1 MGTTAMRSGFLLALL
16 LAAAPLP
23 ARAGDAPTAKELKAK
38 AAAAEKAFQDAY
50 AAAPDEKGR
59 GKAVYSLRDAPDEV
73 KVRLVLDVV
82 LPKDDAPAVQK
93 EAVLVLRTVK
103 DPAAVKEVFEAAQGK
118 GSWALRTV
126 AIEALGGIEE
136 PSALEGL
143 RKLLKKSDLRTVASA
158 LFALA
163 QRHPAAAL
171 EDVKKVVDHSQWQ
184 VRLGALDYL
193 GRLRD
198 PATLPLLCDRLEE
211 EDGRLRQEVIEALK
225 AVTGKDYKDDTV
237 KWRAFA
243 AGGAEAAEKAGAV
256 PAGGAEAS
264 GGRAVATGDPPV
276 EPTYYGEKVYS
287 DKIVFII
294 DFSLSMNEEMIID
307 RETIVRETGAVV
319 SGSDAETKEEKRKNG
334 EIIPIEWWKI
344 RTRMDFARSQLK
356 YVIST
361 LKRDQYF
368 DIVWFSDTI
377 KTWKGGLFPAR
388 PQAKVEA
395 ANWLDESECEG
406 GTNTWGGL
414 TKALNLVGKGTEDEN
429 YSRGA
434 DTIYFLTDGEP
445 SKGDIIDKDA
455 IVDAIERIHAVRRV
469 KIHVAQIGTSK
480 MPFLQKL
487 AAVTGGN
494 YRFFK
499 AGEPKLK

>member
-1 MGTTAMRSGFLLALL
+1 MRHSVLWSGFLLAA
-16 LAAAPLP
+16 LAAAPSPL
-23 ARAGDAPTAKELKAK
+23 RAGEREEKAK
-38 AAAAEKAFQDAY
+38 AEAAAEAFRTLWKDAADD
-50 AAAPDEKGR
+50 AAR
-59 GKAVYSLRDAPDEV
+59 RRAVSTLRDAPDGV
-73 KVRLVLDVV
+73 KVSLLLDEVLR
-82 LPKDDAPAVQK
+82 KDPAPAVQR
-93 EAVLVLRTVK
+93 EAAVVLRTVK
-103 DPAAVKEVFEAAQGK
+103 GDDALRDLVEAAGGK
-118 GSWALRTV
+118 APWTLRSTV
-126 AIEALGGIEE
+126 IEGLGGVDS
-136 PSALEGL
+136 PRAVEGL
-143 RKLLKKSDLRTVASA
+143 LKLLKRSDTRSVASA

-163 QRHPAAAL
+163 ERHPPAAL
-171 EDVKKVVDHSQWQ
+171 EEVKKAAAHSQWQ
-184 VRLGALDYL
+184 VRLGALEFLARL
-193 GRLRD
+193 GDAALV
-198 PATLPLLCDRLEE
+198 PFLCDRLEE
-211 EDGRLRQEVIEALK
+211 EDGRLRQEVVEALK
-225 AVTGKDYKDDTV
+225 TVSGKDYKDDAV
-237 KWRAFA
+237 KWRAYA
-243 AGGAEAAEKAGAV
+243 AGGAEAAEKAGA
-256 PAGGAEAS
+256 PAGDPAAKG

-287 DKIVFII
+287 DKIVFVV
-294 DFSLSMNEEMIID
+294 DFSLSMNEEMVID
-307 RETIVRETGAVV
+307 RDTIVRETGAVV

-368 DIVWFSDTI
+368 DVVWFSDTI
-377 KTWKGGLFPAR
+377 EAWQGGLTPAR
-388 PQAKVEA
+388 PAYKVRA
-395 ANWLDESECEG
+395 AEWLDEKECEG

-414 TKALNLVGKGTEDEN
+414 TKALNLVGRGTEDEN

-434 DTIYFLTDGEP
+434 DTIYLLTDGEP

-455 IVDAIERIHAVRRV
+455 IVDAIERIHKVRRV

-480 MPFLQKL
+480 LPFLQRL